1 MNNKIIAPVYYYILR
16 NIVLI
21 DVRNSSAFLLA
32 EQHII
37 IYSRD
42 SRDSKIRFKE
52 NGLINFRRVLVR
64 E

>member
-1 MNNKIIAPVYYYILR
+1 MNNEIIAPVYYYILR

-37 IYSRD
+37 YSRD